1 MMIGPAFTP
10 LPSLFD
16 QSLDFE
22 LVAPNFY
29 FISPYNMTVEEMPH
43 TGAHLLSRRPILP
56 KTDFGGLHEL

>member
-29 FISPYNMTVEEMPH
+29 FISLQHDGRGDAPH
-43 TGAHLLSRRPILP
+43 GAHLLC
-56 KTDFGGLHEL
+56 E